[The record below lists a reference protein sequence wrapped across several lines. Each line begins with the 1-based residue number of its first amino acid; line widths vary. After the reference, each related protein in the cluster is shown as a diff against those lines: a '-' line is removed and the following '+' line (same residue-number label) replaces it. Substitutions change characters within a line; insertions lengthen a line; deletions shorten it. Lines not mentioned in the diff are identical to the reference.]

1 MHKANWRKY
10 MKVVLLAG
18 GLGSRLAEETK
29 IKPKPMVK
37 IGEKPI
43 IEHIMRWYMSFG
55 YCEFIICLGYKG
67 SQIIDYFKNYHL
79 RNSTITIDNNG
90 KLETLEHKVQ
100 PWKIILAQTGI
111 KTQTAGRIKKIKKFL
126 KKDENFFMTYGDGLS
141 DINLNKLYRFHNK
154 NKKLATL
161 TAVKPLP
168 RFGALKLNAFNNVTD
183 FNEKPISEGG
193 WINGGFF
200 VLSEKVIDY
209 IKSYDE
215 AWEHGPLKRLVNK
228 DQLMAYKHNGFWQP
242 MDTLREKNILC
253 ELWKNNSAPWKVINN
268 KRKIIPFKKVI

>member
-1 MHKANWRKY
+1 

-141 DINLNKLYRFHNK
+141 DINLNKLYKFHNK